1 MKVKF
6 LIKSL
11 ITSLI
16 FTIILF
22 LSAGKVVYLQGFIFM
37 ATNLLTALMNFRT
50 IRNDPDLMTERSKP
64 GDGAKSWDKVILGLS
79 GITYLIGVIIAG
91 FDSGR
96 FQWSPDF
103 HWSIYAIGVL
113 LTITGQVIFLTARK
127 ENKFFSSV
135 VRIQTERGH
144 SVCDTGIY
152 RIVRHPGYSGM
163 TISLI
168 AFPLLTGSLWSIIP
182 IMLAVSLLFIRTYLE
197 DEALKKELQGY
208 TEYSQITQK
217 RLVPKIW

>member
-16 FTIILF
+16 FTFIIF
-22 LSAGKVVYLQGFIFM
+22 LSAGKVAYFQGFIFG

-50 IRNDPDLMTERSKP
+50 IRNDQDLMTERSKP
-64 GDGAKSWDKVILGLS
+64 GDGAKSWDKVILGIS
-79 GITYLIGVIIAG
+79 GITYLTSVIIAG
-91 FDSGR
+91 LDSGR
-96 FQWSPDF
+96 FQWSPEF
-103 HWSIYAIGVL
+103 HWSNYAIGVL

-144 SVCDTGIY
+144 AVCDTGIY

-163 TISLI
+163 IISLI

-197 DEALKKELQGY
+197 DETLKKELPGY
-208 TEYSQITQK
+208 TAYSQITQQ
-217 RLVPKIW
+217 RLIPKIW